1 MTFEFISSFLC
12 MLEAS
17 SAWATTLEHSPVP
30 THSTS
35 TSLKGDVHLP
45 QDKFLRQVLYIYDII
60 YINNDIIYIYIYIY
74 IYTYIHIDLHF
85 LSLGNKMSSRPRSQS
100 CSRPSTVAARARMA
114 LQSTAMAITDVPREI
129 SFTSRKRSRHIEL
142 NKNIQTYITYNK
154 YITYI

>member
-30 THSTS
+30 THSIS

-60 YINNDIIYIYIYIY
+60 YINRIIYINNDIIYI
-74 IYTYIHIDLHF
+74 
-85 LSLGNKMSSRPRSQS
+85 
-100 CSRPSTVAARARMA
+100 
-114 LQSTAMAITDVPREI
+114 
-129 SFTSRKRSRHIEL
+129 
-142 NKNIQTYITYNK
+142 
-154 YITYI
+154 